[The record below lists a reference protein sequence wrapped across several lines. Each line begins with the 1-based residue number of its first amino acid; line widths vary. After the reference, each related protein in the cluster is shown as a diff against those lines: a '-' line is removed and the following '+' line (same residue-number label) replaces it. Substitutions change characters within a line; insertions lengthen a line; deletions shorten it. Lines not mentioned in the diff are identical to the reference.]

1 MAWFLCL
8 ILVWP
13 NFRASWVG
21 HKRSFGTK
29 THIFEKYH
37 FQLKIP
43 IRNMFNLFLKK
54 LSGNIFPWLSPFIF
68 QAPVVASAIPPWKFS
83 SLRSLV
89 VGSYLKVS
97 YVDVPQEN
105 LEHYISVDVVPNT
118 AISTAFFTD
127 EYFFLE
133 LNFKFAI

>member
-1 MAWFLCL
+1 MAWFPCL
-8 ILVWP
+8 ILAWP

-54 LSGNIFPWLSPFIF
+54 TLWQHISLAQPIHLSSSSCGLGNTSLKIFFIKKLGGWVVFEGFICWCSPRKPWTLHFCWCCA
-68 QAPVVASAIPPWKFS
+68 Q
-83 SLRSLV
+83 
-89 VGSYLKVS
+89 YCNQ
-97 YVDVPQEN
+97 YC
-105 LEHYISVDVVPNT
+105 
-118 AISTAFFTD
+118 FFTD
-127 EYFFLE
+127 EYFFSWI
-133 LNFKFAI
+133 KF